1 MMKNYKKQ
9 LLYHY
14 NSVYIIR
21 FRKIIWKWLLR
32 KFKSFVT
39 YLKRKWIIKIKF
51 LIITKFR
58 VIIENRYKKLIRIEN
73 RTFII
78 KKWNNKREWRLLWLT
93 YNWEVLKWYNKIKY
107 NKIIEQSWRRKT
119 LITLREF
126 RWKKKKVIW
135 VNIRL

>member
-14 NSVYIIR
+14 NSVNIIR

-39 YLKRKWIIKIKF
+39 YLKRKWIIEIKF

-58 VIIENRYKKLIRIEN
+58 VIIENRSKNLIRTEN

-107 NKIIEQSWRRKT
+107 NKIIEQSWRRET